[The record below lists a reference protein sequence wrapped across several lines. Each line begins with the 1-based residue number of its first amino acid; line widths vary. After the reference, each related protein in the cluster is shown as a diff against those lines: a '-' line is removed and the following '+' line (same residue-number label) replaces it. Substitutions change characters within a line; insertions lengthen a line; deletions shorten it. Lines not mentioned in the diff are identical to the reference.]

1 VLCKTVIDAGFVQLG
16 GFISMKKGKKAVSRV
31 LVSGYYGFGNAGDEA
46 ILIAIVDSLKKLKKN
61 IEITALSADP
71 LKTME
76 RYGIRA
82 VQRTNPFAIIRE
94 ISRADL
100 VISGGGGLLQD
111 VTSNRSI
118 PYYLFILYL
127 AKRLNKKVMF
137 YSNGVGPVFREM
149 NKGMIKLVGNM
160 VDLITVRDAQSKKE
174 LESLG
179 VTKPPIIVTA
189 DPAFVLKPIED
200 ERGYNLLKTLNISLT
215 DRRPRIGVSVRPWNL
230 NKSREIIAKAC
241 DYLIKSHNADI
252 IFLPMQYPNDYYESL
267 EVMKLMNESAKIV
280 PEPMDPR
287 EVLWL
292 CGKMDIIFGMRLHAL
307 IFGAMNEVT
316 LVGLVYDP
324 KVEYFLKRVGQLS
337 AGKPGDLDLI
347 SLCNLLEK
355 ALGDIPKNKRIL
367 QEKKEELKVL
377 AEENAKLAVKLLEE
391 TK

>member
-1 VLCKTVIDAGFVQLG
+1 
-16 GFISMKKGKKAVSRV
+16 MKKGEKLIKRV

-46 ILIAIVDSLKKLKKN
+46 ILIAIVDSLKKLKSN

-71 LKTME
+71 FKTKE
-76 RYGIRA
+76 QYGINA
-82 VQRTNPFAIIRE
+82 VQRTSPLAIIRE

-137 YSNGVGPVFREM
+137 YANGVGPVFREM
-149 NKGMIKLVGNM
+149 NKRMIKLVGNM
-160 VDLITVRDAQSKKE
+160 VDLITVRDEQSKKE
-174 LESLG
+174 LENLG

-200 ERGYNLLKTLNISLT
+200 DKGYDLLNRLNISFAE
-215 DRRPRIGVSVRPWNL
+215 DRPRIGVSVRPWNL
-230 NKSREIIAKAC
+230 NKSREVIAKAC
-241 DYLIKSHNADI
+241 DYLVKSHNADI
-252 IFLPMQYPNDYYESL
+252 IFLPMQYPNDYHESL
-267 EVMKLMNESAKIV
+267 EVMKLMRESARVI
-280 PEPMDPR
+280 PEALDPR

-307 IFGAMNEVT
+307 IFGAMTGVP

-324 KVEYFLKRVGQLS
+324 KVEYFLKRVNQLS

-347 SLCNLLEK
+347 SLCDLLEK
-355 ALGDIPKNKRIL
+355 ALSNIPENKKLL
-367 QEKKEELKVL
+367 QGKKEELKLL
-377 AEENAKLAVKLLEE
+377 AKENAKLAVYLLEDKNE
-391 TK
+391 R

>member
-1 VLCKTVIDAGFVQLG
+1 
-16 GFISMKKGKKAVSRV
+16 MKKGERLMQRV

-46 ILIAIVDSLKKLKKN
+46 ILIAIVDSLKKLKSN

-71 LKTME
+71 LKTRE
-76 RYGIRA
+76 SYGINA
-82 VQRTNPFAIIRE
+82 VQRTSPFAIIRE

-137 YSNGVGPVFREM
+137 YANGVGPVFREM
-149 NKGMIKLVGNM
+149 NKRMIKLVGNM
-160 VDLITVRDAQSKKE
+160 VDLITVRDEQSQKE
-174 LESLG
+174 LENLG
-179 VTKPPIIVTA
+179 VTRPPIIVTA
-189 DPAFVLKPIED
+189 DPAFVLKSID
-200 ERGYNLLKTLNISLT
+200 DNMGYNMLNKLNISLT
-215 DRRPRIGVSVRPWNL
+215 DHHPRIGVSVRPWNL

-241 DYLIKSHNADI
+241 DYLVKSHNADI
-252 IFLPMQYPNDYYESL
+252 IFLPMQYPNDYHESM
-267 EVMKLMNESAKIV
+267 EVMKLMKETARII

-307 IFGAMNEVT
+307 IFGAMREVP

-324 KVEYFLKRVGQLS
+324 KVEHFLKRVDQLS
-337 AGKPGDLDLI
+337 AGKPGEFDLI
-347 SLCNLLEK
+347 SLCNLLEN
-355 ALGDIPKNKRIL
+355 ALSNIPNSKRIL
-367 QEKKEELKVL
+367 QEKKEELVVL
-377 AEENAKLAVKLLEE
+377 AKENAKLAVNLLEE
-391 TK
+391 IK

>member
-1 VLCKTVIDAGFVQLG
+1 
-16 GFISMKKGKKAVSRV
+16 MKKGEKLIKRV

-46 ILIAIVDSLKKLKKN
+46 ILIAIVDSLKKLKSN

-71 LKTME
+71 FKTKE
-76 RYGIRA
+76 QYGINA
-82 VQRTNPFAIIRE
+82 VQRTSPLAIIRE

-137 YSNGVGPVFREM
+137 YANGVGPVFREM
-149 NKGMIKLVGNM
+149 NKRMIKLVGNM
-160 VDLITVRDAQSKKE
+160 VDLITVRDEQSKKE
-174 LESLG
+174 LENLG

-200 ERGYNLLKTLNISLT
+200 DKGYDLLNRLNISFAE
-215 DRRPRIGVSVRPWNL
+215 DRPRIGVSVRPWNL
-230 NKSREIIAKAC
+230 NKSREVIAKAC
-241 DYLIKSHNADI
+241 DYLVKSHNADI
-252 IFLPMQYPNDYYESL
+252 IFLPMQYPNDYHESL
-267 EVMKLMNESAKIV
+267 EVMKLMRESARVI
-280 PEPMDPR
+280 PEALDPR

-307 IFGAMNEVT
+307 IFGAMTGVP

-324 KVEYFLKRVGQLS
+324 KVEYFLKRVNQLS

-347 SLCNLLEK
+347 SLCDLLEK
-355 ALGDIPKNKRIL
+355 ALSNIPENKKLL
-367 QEKKEELKVL
+367 QGKKGELKLL
-377 AEENAKLAVKLLEE
+377 AKENAKLAVYLLEDKNE
-391 TK
+391 R

>member
-1 VLCKTVIDAGFVQLG
+1 
-16 GFISMKKGKKAVSRV
+16 MKKGEKLMQRV

-71 LKTME
+71 LKTRE
-76 RYGIRA
+76 DYGINA
-82 VQRTNPFAIIRE
+82 VLRTNPIAIIRE

-137 YSNGVGPVFREM
+137 YANGVGPVFREM

-160 VDLITVRDAQSKKE
+160 VDLITVRDEQSKNE
-174 LESLG
+174 LENLG
-179 VTKPPIIVTA
+179 VAKPPIIVTA
-189 DPAFVLKPIED
+189 DPAFVLKPIHD
-200 ERGYNLLKTLNISLT
+200 ERGYSLLNELNISLAK
-215 DRRPRIGVSVRPWNL
+215 DRPRIGVSVRPWNL
-230 NKSREIIAKAC
+230 NKSREIIAQAC
-241 DYLIKSHNADI
+241 DYLAKSHNADI

-267 EVMKLMNESAKIV
+267 EVMKLMKESATII
-280 PEPMDPR
+280 PEAMDPR
-287 EVLWL
+287 ELLWL

-307 IFGAMNEVT
+307 IFGAMNKVP
-316 LVGLVYDP
+316 LVGLAYDP
-324 KVEYFLKRVGQLS
+324 KVEYFLERVGQLS

-355 ALGDIPKNKRIL
+355 ALADIPKNKKIL
-367 QEKKEELKVL
+367 QEKREELKVL

-391 TK
+391 KR

>member
-1 VLCKTVIDAGFVQLG
+1 
-16 GFISMKKGKKAVSRV
+16 MKKREKLIKRV

-46 ILIAIVDSLKKLKKN
+46 ILIAIVDSLKKLKSN

-71 LKTME
+71 FKTKE
-76 RYGIRA
+76 QYGINA
-82 VQRTNPFAIIRE
+82 VQRTSPLAIIRE

-137 YSNGVGPVFREM
+137 YANGVGPVFREM
-149 NKGMIKLVGNM
+149 NKRMIKLVGNM
-160 VDLITVRDAQSKKE
+160 VDLITVRDEQSKKE
-174 LESLG
+174 LENLG

-189 DPAFVLKPIED
+189 DPAFVLKPID
-200 ERGYNLLKTLNISLT
+200 DDKGYDLLNRLNISFAE
-215 DRRPRIGVSVRPWNL
+215 DRPRIGVSVRPWNL
-230 NKSREIIAKAC
+230 NKSREVIAKAC
-241 DYLIKSHNADI
+241 DYLVKSHNADI
-252 IFLPMQYPNDYYESL
+252 IFLPMQYPNDYHESL
-267 EVMKLMNESAKIV
+267 EVMKLMRESARVI
-280 PEPMDPR
+280 PEALDPR

-307 IFGAMNEVT
+307 IFGAMTGVP

-324 KVEYFLKRVGQLS
+324 KVEYFLKRVNQLS

-347 SLCNLLEK
+347 SLCDLLEK
-355 ALGDIPKNKRIL
+355 ALSNIPENKKLL
-367 QEKKEELKVL
+367 QGKKEELKLL
-377 AEENAKLAVKLLEE
+377 AKENAKLAVYLLEDKNE
-391 TK
+391 R